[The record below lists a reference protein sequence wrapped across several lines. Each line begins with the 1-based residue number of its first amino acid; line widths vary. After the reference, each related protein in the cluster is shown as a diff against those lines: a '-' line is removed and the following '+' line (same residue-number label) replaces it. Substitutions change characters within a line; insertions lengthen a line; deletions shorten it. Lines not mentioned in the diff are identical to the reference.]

1 MKKSQ
6 ERNLGEIS
14 TLGFYSAILI
24 PPRDGCHYPLY
35 KTARKIIH
43 VQFLHLPVQVTVTEM
58 LEKEKVQEALG
69 FFKRKSGT
77 LALRKHANNCAL
89 GNANST
95 GLSIVINIC

>member
-1 MKKSQ
+1 
-6 ERNLGEIS
+6 
-14 TLGFYSAILI
+14 
-24 PPRDGCHYPLY
+24 
-35 KTARKIIH
+35 
-43 VQFLHLPVQVTVTEM
+43 M